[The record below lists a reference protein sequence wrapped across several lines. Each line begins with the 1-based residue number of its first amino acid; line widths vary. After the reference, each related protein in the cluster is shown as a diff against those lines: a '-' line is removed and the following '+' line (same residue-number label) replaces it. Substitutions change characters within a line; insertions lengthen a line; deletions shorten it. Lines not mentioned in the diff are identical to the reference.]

1 MSGEGVSVEFSCSPQ
16 EFDSYWYNYFDLS
29 TDYGAMKRAVDP
41 KDSFLMSAISY
52 GGGIRILRQDLW
64 ETILCFLISQNN
76 NITRIR
82 NSVDSLCR
90 RYGERLEPEGFL
102 TGEESLSERDFY
114 SFPEPEKIAAGGLE
128 GLQGLGLGY
137 RDKYILAMAK
147 RCCNGSG
154 KEFFHSL
161 QNADYEEA
169 IAILTGEFGIGR
181 KVADCICLFALHHI
195 GAFPVDTHVKQI
207 LAAYYPKGFP
217 FERYQG
223 FAGVIQQY
231 MFYYKLSLPS
241 SRTKKEAVKPAPARK
256 KIS

>member
-1 MSGEGVSVEFSCSPQ
+1 MRLHPAVIWSGYGRQPAGLQRKGLCR
-16 EFDSYWYNYFDLS
+16 LS
-29 TDYGAMKRAVDP
+29 ECPGKGFLW
-41 KDSFLMSAISY
+41 SFPVPRRNLIPIGIIISY

-82 NSVDSLCR
+82 NSVDALCR

-102 TGEESLSERDFY
+102 TGEESLSEKDFY

-181 KVADCICLFALHHI
+181 KVADCICLFALHHTCGI
-195 GAFPVDTHVKQI
+195 RGMR
-207 LAAYYPKGFP
+207 GFYSNICFIISCHFRLP
-217 FERYQG
+217 GQKKKR
-223 FAGVIQQY
+223 
-231 MFYYKLSLPS
+231 LSPLLPG
-241 SRTKKEAVKPAPARK
+241 KK
-256 KIS
+256 

>member
-1 MSGEGVSVEFSCSPQ
+1 MG
-16 EFDSYWYNYFDLS
+16 L
-29 TDYGAMKRAVDP
+29 MKRAVDP

-154 KEFFHSL
+154 KNSSIPCRMRIMKRLLLFL
-161 QNADYEEA
+161 QGNLGLGARWPTA
-169 IAILTGEFGIGR
+169 S
-181 KVADCICLFALHHI
+181 VCLPYIISALFRWI
-195 GAFPVDTHVKQI
+195 
-207 LAAYYPKGFP
+207 
-217 FERYQG
+217 R
-223 FAGVIQQY
+223 
-231 MFYYKLSLPS
+231 M
-241 SRTKKEAVKPAPARK
+241 
-256 KIS
+256 